1 MDRFTRFDNTY
12 VGHTK
17 THFFSYFWYPK
28 LNLLDFILLPKY
40 PTIFHRFWNLG
51 RQPDKKIINFCEK
64 TAEFWKLLE
73 KYNYEYL
80 LYHDSRRKMGEI
92 QLRVLF
98 KNWAEAK
105 KYYFFYTLL
114 VWNIFYPSWIGRV
127 NNDPHFVNHW

>member
-17 THFFSYFWYPK
+17 THFFFSYFWYPK

-80 LYHDSRRKMGEI
+80 LYITIHG
-92 QLRVLF
+92 
-98 KNWAEAK
+98 AK
-105 KYYFFYTLL
+105 WGKFSLEFSLK
-114 VWNIFYPSWIGRV
+114 IGRKQKNITFFIPSLFGICSTLHGLV
-127 NNDPHFVNHW
+127 EWIMIHIL